1 MQKLRNLTLLAA
13 LFSVLAGPAC
23 AEHAHGKID
32 DSLPDAERSRFCERM
47 RDQALQAFYDRE
59 HGRPMK
65 LFVEDGSRGPRIA
78 NHITRRI
85 YAEPQIAARRHAE
98 TFGRATCNEMLGAA
112 PDAD

>member
-1 MQKLRNLTLLAA
+1 MKTLLTTLLALLCMGSA
-13 LFSVLAGPAC
+13 L

-32 DSLPDAERSRFCERM
+32 DSLPDAERIRFCERM

-59 HGRPMK
+59 QGRPMK

-98 TFGRATCNEMLGAA
+98 TFGRATCNEMMGAA
-112 PDAD
+112 PGSD

>member
-1 MQKLRNLTLLAA
+1 MKTLLTTLLILLCMASA
-13 LFSVLAGPAC
+13 Q

-32 DSLPDAERSRFCERM
+32 DSLPDAERIRFCERM

-65 LFVEDGSRGPRIA
+65 LFDEDGSHGPRIA
-78 NHITRRI
+78 NQITRRI

-98 TFGRATCNEMLGAA
+98 TFGRATCNEMMGAA
-112 PDAD
+112 PDSD